1 MTLAIAILLLQDGI
15 ANGAIYV
22 LMAVALVLVFTVTR
36 IVFVPQGDLVSFTAL
51 TLAAF
56 EAGTTPGTV
65 WILAALSAVATVLD
79 IFPIL
84 LRKRWHLVLRPLIQ
98 SAVIPGFVITLSVL
112 TVSKD
117 TAILWKMVVS
127 AALITA
133 LAPLLYRIVFQPLIS
148 ASPLILLITAVAVHF
163 GMASL
168 GLHFFGPEGVRTTGL
183 MGSPITLFGFPFTQQ
198 SIGVI
203 VCSAGL
209 SGILY
214 LFFSHA
220 LSGKALLAAAFNR
233 RGAELVGISTAGAG
247 RRVFIISG
255 FVAAVSGLLIGP
267 VTTLYYDS
275 GFILGLKGLVGGII
289 GGLAGYPL
297 AAAGAILVGVVEAFA
312 SFWASAYRD
321 VIVFT
326 LIIPVLFWRSIA
338 TPFHEEETE

>member
-1 MTLAIAILLLQDGI
+1 MLL
-15 ANGAIYV
+15 
-22 LMAVALVLVFTVTR
+22 AVALVLVFTVTR

-56 EAGTTPGTV
+56 ETGTTPGTV
-65 WILAALSAVATVLD
+65 WIVAGMATIAIVLD
-79 IFPIL
+79 LFPIIM
-84 LRKRWHLVLRPLIQ
+84 RGRWDLALRPLIN
-98 SAVIPGFVITLSVL
+98 SVVIPGAVIALSLL

-117 TAILWKMVVS
+117 TPLFWKMVVTV
-127 AALITA
+127 ALITT
-133 LAPLLYRIVFQPLIS
+133 LAPLMYRVVFQPLVS

-163 GMASL
+163 GLASL
-168 GLHFFGPEGVRTTGL
+168 GLHFFGPEGVRTTGFS
-183 MGSPITLFGFPFTQQ
+183 GAPVSLFGFPITQQ
-198 SIGVI
+198 SIGI
-203 VCSAGL
+203 ILCSILL
-209 SGILY
+209 SSALY

-220 LSGKALLAAAFNR
+220 LTGKALLASAFNR
-233 RGAELVGISTAGAG
+233 RGAELIGVSAVGAG

-255 FVAAVSGLLIGP
+255 LVGAISGLLIGP

-297 AAAGAILVGVVEAFA
+297 AAVGSLLVGTVEGFA

-326 LIIPVLFWRSIA
+326 LIIPVLFWRSLV